1 MMRAER
7 EVGAMQK
14 RLVPVGA
21 LFENMPVTSQHW
33 RAGLALFFSFVIESW
48 EMMIVILAS
57 ASIGAEFHLEGAQIG
72 SLIGS
77 IFLGMIPG
85 CLIWGKLVDRIGRK
99 QTMMISFGLYGMISL
114 ISAFSLTYDML
125 WWTRLFSGVALSGVL
140 VATFPYFEELLPV
153 KVRGKAAVYLA
164 SGWPVGFLLAIGTTY
179 LFMELGWRWI
189 IGVSSLAGLWFLAIA
204 AFVPESPYWLAGKGR
219 HSEAKEVVS
228 RLANGRMDNEISSV
242 EFVVENVQAGS
253 FLEIFRGE
261 FLRSTI
267 LQIIINFSFSW
278 GYWALSSWMPALLAK
293 KGLSAPEG
301 MGFMALSALFMFPGY
316 MVSSYLTGKYGRKKV
331 MALFVFFAA
340 VSGFGF
346 ASASTLPEMY
356 IWNFALS
363 FFSLGAWGVW
373 DTWMAE
379 LYPTEI
385 RGVSYSIGISGQ
397 RLANAIAPG
406 VIGAMLATNSSFLAT
421 VSFISAFLVITFVAS
436 LFLKETEGEILH

>member
-1 MMRAER
+1 MRAESGV
-7 EVGAMQK
+7 EVLQK
-14 RLVPVGA
+14 RSVPVGA

-33 RAGLALFFSFVIESW
+33 QAGLVLFFSFVIESW

-57 ASIGAEFHLEGAQIG
+57 ASIGGEFQLDGTQIG

-77 IFLGMIPG
+77 IYLGMIPG
-85 CLIWGKLVDRIGRK
+85 CLLWGKLVDKIGRK
-99 QTMMISFGLYGMISL
+99 QSMIISFGLYGIISL
-114 ISAFSLTYDML
+114 ISAFSLTYEML
-125 WWTRLFSGVALSGVL
+125 WWTRFLSGVALSGVL
-140 VATFPYFEELLPV
+140 VATFPYFEELLPM

-164 SGWPVGFLLAIGTTY
+164 SGWPVGYLLAIGTTY

-219 HSEAKEVVS
+219 HSEAKEVIDKLS
-228 RLANGRMDNEISSV
+228 KGTMQKEINSV
-242 EFVVENVQAGS
+242 ELAVENVKTGS
-253 FLEIFRGE
+253 FLEIFSGQFR
-261 FLRSTI
+261 RSTI
-267 LQIIINFSFSW
+267 LQLVINFSFSW
-278 GYWALSSWMPALLAK
+278 GYWGLSSWMPALLAK

-301 MGFMALSALFMFPGY
+301 MGFMAISALFMFPGY

-340 VSGFGF
+340 ISGFGF
-346 ASASTLPEMY
+346 ANANTLQEMY

-379 LYPTEI
+379 LYPTEV
-385 RGVSYSIGISGQ
+385 RGVSYSVGMTGQ
-397 RLANAIAPG
+397 RVANAIAPS
-406 VIGAMLATNSSFLAT
+406 VIGAMLAINSSFLTT
-421 VSFISAFLVITFVAS
+421 VSFISAFLVVTFVAS

>member
-1 MMRAER
+1 MRAESGV
-7 EVGAMQK
+7 EVLQK
-14 RLVPVGA
+14 RSVPVGA

-33 RAGLALFFSFVIESW
+33 QAGLVLFFSFVIESW

-57 ASIGAEFHLEGAQIG
+57 ASIGGEFQLDGTQIG

-77 IFLGMIPG
+77 IYLGMIPG
-85 CLIWGKLVDRIGRK
+85 CLLWGKLVDKIGRK
-99 QTMMISFGLYGMISL
+99 QSMIFSFGLYGIISL
-114 ISAFSLTYDML
+114 ISAFSLTYEML
-125 WWTRLFSGVALSGVL
+125 WWTRFLSGVALSGVL
-140 VATFPYFEELLPV
+140 VATFPYFEELLPM

-164 SGWPVGFLLAIGTTY
+164 SGWPVGYLLAIGTTY

-219 HSEAKEVVS
+219 HSEAKEVIDKLS
-228 RLANGRMDNEISSV
+228 KGTMQREINSV
-242 EFVVENVQAGS
+242 ELAVENVKTGS
-253 FLEIFRGE
+253 FLEIFRGQ
-261 FLRSTI
+261 FRRSTI
-267 LQIIINFSFSW
+267 LQLLINFSFSW
-278 GYWALSSWMPALLAK
+278 GYWGLSSWMPALLAK

-301 MGFMALSALFMFPGY
+301 MGFMAISALFMFPGY

-331 MALFVFFAA
+331 MAQFVFFAA
-340 VSGFGF
+340 ISGFGF
-346 ASASTLPEMY
+346 ANANTLQEMY

-379 LYPTEI
+379 LYPTEV
-385 RGVSYSIGISGQ
+385 RGVSYSVGMTGQ
-397 RLANAIAPG
+397 RVANAIAPS
-406 VIGAMLATNSSFLAT
+406 VIGAMLAINSSFLTT
-421 VSFISAFLVITFVAS
+421 VSFISAFLVVTFVAS

>member
-1 MMRAER
+1 MRAESGV
-7 EVGAMQK
+7 EVLQK
-14 RLVPVGA
+14 RSVPVGA

-33 RAGLALFFSFVIESW
+33 QAGLVLFFSFVIESW

-57 ASIGAEFHLEGAQIG
+57 ASIGGEFQLDGTQIG

-77 IFLGMIPG
+77 IYLGMIPG
-85 CLIWGKLVDRIGRK
+85 CLLWGKLVDKIGRK
-99 QTMMISFGLYGMISL
+99 QSMIISFGLYGIISL
-114 ISAFSLTYDML
+114 ISAFSLTYEML
-125 WWTRLFSGVALSGVL
+125 WWTRFLSGVALSGVL
-140 VATFPYFEELLPV
+140 VATFPYFEELLPM

-164 SGWPVGFLLAIGTTY
+164 SGWPVGYLLAIGTTY

-219 HSEAKEVVS
+219 HSEAKEVIDKLS
-228 RLANGRMDNEISSV
+228 KGTMQKEINSV
-242 EFVVENVQAGS
+242 ELAVENVKTGS
-253 FLEIFRGE
+253 FLEIFSGQFR
-261 FLRSTI
+261 RSTI
-267 LQIIINFSFSW
+267 LQLVINFSFSW
-278 GYWALSSWMPALLAK
+278 GYWGLSSWMPALLAK

-301 MGFMALSALFMFPGY
+301 MGFMAISALFMFPGY

-346 ASASTLPEMY
+346 ANANTLQEMY

-379 LYPTEI
+379 LYPTEV
-385 RGVSYSIGISGQ
+385 RGVSYSVGMTGQ
-397 RLANAIAPG
+397 RVANAIAPS
-406 VIGAMLATNSSFLAT
+406 VIGAMLAINSSFLTT
-421 VSFISAFLVITFVAS
+421 VSFISAFLVVTFVAS

>member
-1 MMRAER
+1 MRAESGV
-7 EVGAMQK
+7 EVLQK
-14 RLVPVGA
+14 RSVPVGA

-33 RAGLALFFSFVIESW
+33 QAGLVLFFSFVIESW

-57 ASIGAEFHLEGAQIG
+57 ASIGGEFQLDGTQIG

-77 IFLGMIPG
+77 IYLGMIPG
-85 CLIWGKLVDRIGRK
+85 CLLWGKLVDKIGRK
-99 QTMMISFGLYGMISL
+99 QSMIFSFGLYGIISL
-114 ISAFSLTYDML
+114 ISAFSLTYEML
-125 WWTRLFSGVALSGVL
+125 WWTRFLSGVALSGVL
-140 VATFPYFEELLPV
+140 VATFPYFEELLPM

-164 SGWPVGFLLAIGTTY
+164 SGWPVGYLLAIGTTY

-219 HSEAKEVVS
+219 HSEAKEVIDKLS
-228 RLANGRMDNEISSV
+228 KGTMQREINSV
-242 EFVVENVQAGS
+242 ELAVENVKTGS
-253 FLEIFRGE
+253 FLEIFRGQ
-261 FLRSTI
+261 FRRSTI
-267 LQIIINFSFSW
+267 LQLLINFSFSW
-278 GYWALSSWMPALLAK
+278 GYWGLSSWMPALLAK

-301 MGFMALSALFMFPGY
+301 MGFMAISALFMFPGY

-346 ASASTLPEMY
+346 ANANTLQEMY

-379 LYPTEI
+379 LYPTEV
-385 RGVSYSIGISGQ
+385 RGVSYSVGMTGQ
-397 RLANAIAPG
+397 RVANAIAPS
-406 VIGAMLATNSSFLAT
+406 VIGAMLAINSSFLTT
-421 VSFISAFLVITFVAS
+421 VSFISAFLVVTFVAS